1 MLCSLKS
8 SCTKNTNLNNDLGSQ
23 QLFFVVTIQHTKRRL
38 SFKKMNLQRKLSIVK
53 KDKQMQS
60 YEKFTPDAV
69 QSHEKL
75 RSPLYYK

>member
-8 SCTKNTNLNNDLGSQ
+8 SCTKNTNLNDDLGSQ

-38 SFKKMNLQRKLSIVK
+38 SLNLQRKLSIVK

>member
-1 MLCSLKS
+1 
-8 SCTKNTNLNNDLGSQ
+8 
-23 QLFFVVTIQHTKRRL
+23 
-38 SFKKMNLQRKLSIVK
+38 MNLQRKLSIVK

-75 RSPLYYK
+75 RSPLYYKWVNNSQVLLIKCNSLTDNQ